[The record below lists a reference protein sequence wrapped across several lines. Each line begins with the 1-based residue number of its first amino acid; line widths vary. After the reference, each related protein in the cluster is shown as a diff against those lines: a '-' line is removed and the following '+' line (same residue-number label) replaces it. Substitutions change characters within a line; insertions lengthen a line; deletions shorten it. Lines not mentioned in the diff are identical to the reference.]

1 MRKLVY
7 LSAVIIAAVIVGCSK
22 SDDDST
28 QTAPKEVCHF
38 DDFRKANGNPQITYG
53 TTADG
58 KRCRQIE
65 YDCLADTIQAHG
77 PAHLG
82 GDNGLFLKLLT
93 NFKEDEIILFE
104 THTDKQK
111 DSWEA
116 QAIDLRKWT
125 LVFDTGDTMYF
136 DYSVEVNGP
145 SGEVEI
151 IKTKFQCVHL

>member
-1 MRKLVY
+1 MRKLLY
-7 LSAVIIAAVIVGCSK
+7 ISAVIVAAAFIGCSK
-22 SDDDST
+22 DDSDST

-65 YDCLADTIQAHG
+65 YDCLYDTIQSHG

-82 GDNGLFLKLLT
+82 GGTVFLKLLT
-93 NFKEDEIILFE
+93 NFKEEEIIIFE
-104 THTDKQK
+104 THTDNPR

-125 LVFDTGDTMYF
+125 LVFDTGDSMYF

-145 SGEVEI
+145 SGDIEI

>member
-1 MRKLVY
+1 MRKLLY
-7 LSAVIIAAVIVGCSK
+7 ISAVIVAVAFIGCSK
-22 SDDDST
+22 DDSDSE
-28 QTAPKEVCHF
+28 QQQPKAVCHF
-38 DDFRKANGNPQITYG
+38 DDFRRANGNPQITYG

-65 YDCLADTIQAHG
+65 YDCLKDTIQSHG

-82 GDNGLFLKLLT
+82 GGTILLKLLT
-93 NFKEDEIILFE
+93 NFKEDEIIIFE
-104 THTDKQK
+104 IHTDKQK